1 MHPTFA
7 QQIMVLPSSEGSN
20 SQNRS
25 ARFGGRNEQTS
36 SFNAQSTVKK
46 ESKKGNVENIAPE
59 VNKMSNTVTN
69 KHNNMQE
76 IFESTIVS
84 YQSSHV
90 NPKHLLT
97 SIKTPNFNQFQSTLN
112 QSSSLNQGTSEK
124 SYLTSSHRSLHS
136 TATVLV
142 MQDPHIISSPP
153 PL

>member
-1 MHPTFA
+1 
-7 QQIMVLPSSEGSN
+7 LN
-20 SQNRS
+20 
-25 ARFGGRNEQTS
+25 
-36 SFNAQSTVKK
+36 SFNAQPPSTVKK
-46 ESKKGNVENIAPE
+46 ESKKAANNENQAPE
-59 VNKMSNTVTN
+59 INKPKNI
-69 KHNNMQE
+69 QE

-84 YQSSHV
+84 YQSI

-124 SYLTSSHRSLHS
+124 SYLMSSHRSLHS

-153 PL
+153 ALQGGGG